1 MKKFYLKPESRFVDI
16 NLNNSVLENPNE
28 EPISGTAAANDS
40 VNPWNG
46 YDDIPAANKTVWGK
60 DEEEGVEE

>member
-46 YDDIPAANKTVWGK
+46 YDDMPVNKTVWGK
-60 DEEEGVEE
+60 DEEEVEEQ